1 MERRSA
7 AGCGRR
13 TLAAEEAHGHAEVV
27 LAEEHDVN
35 TRHLGDLLHVVDA
48 SLGLDLDRDDDVV
61 VVRAGVAE
69 EASLVGGALREVDRA
84 GAALGARGQRVAAAR
99 DALRHVV
106 RRVDV
111 RDQDAV
117 GAEVERLL
125 DAGAVFVARD
135 ADHGLGAAGGDRAEH
150 GRQRDRLH
158 RAVLGVDKQ
167 PVVAGAGEL
176 LRDGRADAVDEDAK
190 LGLAGLQFGLEL
202 RARLGRRA
210 GALAVRIAL
219 RDKTAPVSAG
229 RSAQT
234 KTTRELGDK
243 HGRGGCDFLW
253 GGARGECAEGKK
265 TRRGPGAKAG
275 APRRPPLRKAE
286 QRRPAP
292 PKQLSRLDRSKGA
305 KKAGGRRTRWSSAV
319 SSATC
324 ALSASTSAL
333 DILLLLGVG
342 GLGRKRAA
350 CRRGLGRGVLKRRSA
365 GRFACHVADSTR
377 EARGELLARS
387 QTQREFAINL
397 GFIFVPP
404 SQKRGR
410 KPGISAQLTPLVTRV
425 HL

>member
-219 RDKTAPVSAG
+219 RDKTAPVSASG
-229 RSAQT
+229 SAQT
-234 KTTRELGDK
+234 KATTRELG
-243 HGRGGCDFLW
+243 
-253 GGARGECAEGKK
+253 
-265 TRRGPGAKAG
+265 
-275 APRRPPLRKAE
+275 
-286 QRRPAP
+286 
-292 PKQLSRLDRSKGA
+292 PK
-305 KKAGGRRTRWSSAV
+305 GGRRGCEFLRGGFKQVVAV
-319 SSATC
+319 MQTGE
-324 ALSASTSAL
+324 LVRHGQVL
-333 DILLLLGVG
+333 KFLLL
-342 GLGRKRAA
+342 
-350 CRRGLGRGVLKRRSA
+350 VLHLLKQPF
-365 GRFACHVADSTR
+365 GPDQVAD
-377 EARGELLARS
+377 AG
-387 QTQREFAINL
+387 QH
-397 GFIFVPP
+397 FIAT
-404 SQKRGR
+404 G
-410 KPGISAQLTPLVTRV
+410 AL
-425 HL
+425 

>member
-61 VVRAGVAE
+61 IVRAGVAE

-243 HGRGGCDFLW
+243 NGRAAVIFCGAGHGGSVRRGKRPGAARGESRGRQEGRRFAKRSSAGRPRRSSCRDLTGAKAQRRRG
-253 GGARGECAEGKK
+253 GGAR
-265 TRRGPGAKAG
+265 AG
-275 APRRPPLRKAE
+275 AR
-286 QRRPAP
+286 Q
-292 PKQLSRLDRSKGA
+292 
-305 KKAGGRRTRWSSAV
+305 
-319 SSATC
+319 
-324 ALSASTSAL
+324 
-333 DILLLLGVG
+333 
-342 GLGRKRAA
+342 
-350 CRRGLGRGVLKRRSA
+350 
-365 GRFACHVADSTR
+365 
-377 EARGELLARS
+377 
-387 QTQREFAINL
+387 
-397 GFIFVPP
+397 
-404 SQKRGR
+404 
-410 KPGISAQLTPLVTRV
+410 
-425 HL
+425 